1 MKMNSVA
8 FIFQHLGTKFDL
20 NQPTTSINEEMSEDK
35 TGVYPHDITF
45 NSRGISK
52 ICIVIKKFC
61 FVFLCDKDEQIGQ
74 NQETFAV
81 LLEEQQ
87 SNQENIPTQGSS
99 ITQSGDGSGENNQTV
114 TTTTNISLNARKR
127 IFDDGDVFIRNLLC
141 LVDIKEWDE
150 DEILGWFRSYKLN
163 RLYNTVIATHE
174 TQKDGAMLAKIF
186 DCKVKNY
193 DRYRHTYGGRLP
205 KNDKNLF
212 QDFHRFGELLDSFFI
227 DKLNHRFDV
236 AFSFPGDIRERV
248 KKIAEKLC
256 QIINRDGEQRVFY
269 DKYYKAELARPNLDL
284 YLHNIYRYQS
294 RLIVLF
300 MCQDYSR
307 KEWCGL
313 EARAI
318 RSLRKTYQNERI
330 MLLSVDGT
338 TIDDI
343 PDIDGYWDISE
354 EDDDTVVQGIYER
367 LQALGDSQISIQ
379 TQNLPRIENLF
390 EKIIR
395 LFKEFPRTISS
406 WYIVVAIVAYILGTF
421 IGR

>member
-1 MKMNSVA
+1 MSANT
-8 FIFQHLGTKFDL
+8 GTKFDL

-45 NSRGISK
+45 NSR
-52 ICIVIKKFC
+52 
-61 FVFLCDKDEQIGQ
+61 DEQIGQ

-114 TTTTNISLNARKR
+114 TTTTNISLNARKH
-127 IFDDGDVFIRNLLC
+127 
-141 LVDIKEWDE
+141 IKEWDE